1 MPCPGDALLK
11 AAFIIKVT
19 RLMFFLPSRQ
29 HWVALERRYKWAKKR
44 RAARGARA
52 SLGWGPVRSRVLEN
66 HLLPRTRKGKGMLRA
81 QSVRSVPCPFVSMR
95 IKQHRFVRQPPAG
108 VFGDAEIEISALF

>member
-11 AAFIIKVT
+11 AAFTIKVT

-29 HWVALERRYKWAKKR
+29 YWVALERRYKWAQKH

-52 SLGWGPVRSRVLEN
+52 SLGWGLVRSCVLEN

-81 QSVRSVPCPFVSMR
+81 QSVRSCPSVSMR
-95 IKQHRFVRQPPAG
+95 IKQHRFVRQPPVG
-108 VFGDAEIEISALF
+108 VFGDAEIEIGALF